1 MNTKN
6 IFKTFFLCLSV
17 ISLSFTLNAQEL
29 KPLRLGVAGVSH
41 GHLHE
46 VLIRLER
53 GDFEIVGVAEP
64 DEQLRVNNPLRKK
77 VDSSLFYADLEE
89 MLDKTKPE
97 AVVARIYLRS
107 SGYCR
112 SLRTA
117 RYTCNGGK
125 ASGSQHES
133 CESNG
138 SVGT

>member
-97 AVVARIYLRS
+97 AVVAYGSIYDHLAIVEACAPR
-107 SGYCR
+107 GIHVMVE
-112 SLRTA
+112 SLWQST
-117 RYTCNGGK
+117 
-125 ASGSQHES
+125 
-133 CESNG
+133 
-138 SVGT
+138 